1 MAEGNGNEA
10 KAALERLKERVD
22 KHDVDF
28 GNLRVWVKDLDDA
41 MVVQSRIERLQSE
54 AIEESRATEKRLD
67 EQSRARQKYL
77 DDRVDKVVS
86 AIGDLIS
93 RIPPDNLRK

>member
-1 MAEGNGNEA
+1 MGEGNGNEA

-22 KHDVDF
+22 KHVDL

-54 AIEESRATEKRLD
+54 AIAESRATEKRLD
-67 EQSRARQKYL
+67 KESRARQEHL
-77 DDRVDKVVS
+77 DERVDKLVS

-93 RIPPDNLRK
+93 RIPPGNLRGV

>member
-10 KAALERLKERVD
+10 KAALERLKARVD
-22 KHDVDF
+22 KRDEALS
-28 GNLRVWVKDLDDA
+28 NLRIWVKDLDDA

-54 AIEESRATEKRLD
+54 ALEE
-67 EQSRARQKYL
+67 SRARQKYL
-77 DDRVDKVVS
+77 DDRVDKLVS

-93 RIPPDNLRK
+93 RIPPENLRRSTDSAN

>member
-10 KAALERLKERVD
+10 KAALERLKARVD
-22 KHDVDF
+22 KRDEALS
-28 GNLRVWVKDLDDA
+28 NLRIWVKDLDDA

-54 AIEESRATEKRLD
+54 ALEE
-67 EQSRARQKYL
+67 SRARQKYL
-77 DDRVDKVVS
+77 DDRADKLVS

-93 RIPPDNLRK
+93 RIPPENLRRSTDSAN